1 MLAVRRRKMGEGH
14 TKRESL
20 SKETSCKSYFVTGKP
35 LLESSVSCS
44 PQDIIRLFP
53 EKELAKRKGECL
65 MKTVEKKATVR
76 KKAKEKDL
84 QKARAAFQVGA
95 MAPKKRMFQRPEIWL
110 RKLS

>member
-14 TKRESL
+14 MKRESL

-53 EKELAKRKGECL
+53 EKEMAKRKGECL
-65 MKTVEKKATVR
+65 TKNSR
-76 KKAKEKDL
+76 KESNSQKE
-84 QKARAAFQVGA
+84 
-95 MAPKKRMFQRPEIWL
+95 
-110 RKLS
+110 S